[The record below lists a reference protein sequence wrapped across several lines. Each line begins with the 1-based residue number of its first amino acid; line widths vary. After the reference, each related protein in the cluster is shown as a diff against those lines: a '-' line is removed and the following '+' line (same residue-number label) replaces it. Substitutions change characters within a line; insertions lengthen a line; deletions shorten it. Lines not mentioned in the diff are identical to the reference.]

1 MVSSWESF
9 TVHLNLQAHG
19 ISANRG
25 GGTGFGRVAPI
36 VMGLPGGGFPGAFA
50 NSTFSA
56 ELSCERECEK
66 KEASG
71 HRAVC

>member
-1 MVSSWESF
+1 MAAEHSVLRIDS
-9 TVHLNLQAHG
+9 LRHG
-19 ISANRG
+19 GACRGAISRKG
-25 GGTGFGRVAPI
+25 S